1 MLSWKLWVLLI
12 LSKACC
18 FLKTIL
24 GSPPPA
30 DMWCWDISPALWRS
44 GQSPG
49 REWSFCLCPG
59 LFCCRTHQTTPQ
71 LHGPDVCRHSSGCD
85 GPAQPPWRLGWS
97 WIRWRTSAGKRCS
110 WCWAGSCWKV
120 LPPCRGILNVAQTF
134 SPTLYLVVL
143 ALILTAASLVQTF
156 DKFVFFLRFLAGE
169 DVTVLVVSF
178 PNLDKSV
185 AKFLP

>member
-1 MLSWKLWVLLI
+1 M
-12 LSKACC
+12 
-18 FLKTIL
+18 
-24 GSPPPA
+24 
-30 DMWCWDISPALWRS
+30 
-44 GQSPG
+44 
-49 REWSFCLCPG
+49 
-59 LFCCRTHQTTPQ
+59 
-71 LHGPDVCRHSSGCD
+71 
-85 GPAQPPWRLGWS
+85 
-97 WIRWRTSAGKRCS
+97 
-110 WCWAGSCWKV
+110 
-120 LPPCRGILNVAQTF
+120 QTF